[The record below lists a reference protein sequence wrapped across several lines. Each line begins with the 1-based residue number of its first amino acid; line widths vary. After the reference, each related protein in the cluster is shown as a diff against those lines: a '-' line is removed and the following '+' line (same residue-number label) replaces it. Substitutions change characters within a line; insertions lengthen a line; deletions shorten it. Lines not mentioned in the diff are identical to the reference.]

1 MTTMQIK
8 DRAEWRV
15 KVEEFVHLP
24 SVQHFIVFLILLNA
38 VFMGLE
44 TSPTITEWIGEPLG
58 IIDHFI
64 LGIFIIEILLM
75 MIARGWRYFLDPWG
89 VFDFLVVG
97 IALIPATE
105 TLAVLRA
112 LRVLRVLRLINKIES
127 MKKVVAGL
135 LGSLAS
141 LGSVVSLLL
150 IVFYVAAVV
159 ATNVF
164 GAEFPDYFG
173 DLGRTFFSLFQV
185 MTLESWSDGIARPVM
200 EKFPYAWIFFVLFI
214 LIATF
219 VVINLFIAVI
229 VDSLS
234 SANKDEETELDHDA
248 LFLHNDLKDLKAE
261 MNDIKAMLLELSESK
276 KSNH

>member
-1 MTTMQIK
+1 MSTIQSYE
-8 DRAEWRV
+8 RAQWRV
-15 KVEEFVHLP
+15 KIEDFVHHHT
-24 SVQHFIVFLILLNA
+24 VQHFIVFLILLNA

-44 TSPTITEWIGEPLG
+44 TSPTVIEWIGEPLG
-58 IIDHFI
+58 VIDHFI
-64 LGIFIIEILLM
+64 LGIFIVEIVLL

-97 IALIPATE
+97 IALVPATE

-112 LRVLRVLRLINKIES
+112 LRVLRVLRLINKVES

-164 GAEFPDYFG
+164 GAEYPDYFG
-173 DLGRTFFSLFQV
+173 NLGKTFFSLFQV

-234 SANKDEETELDHDA
+234 SVNKDEETELDHDA
-248 LFLHNDLKDLKAE
+248 LFLHKELIDLKSE
-261 MNDIKAMLLELSESK
+261 MNEIKAMLLELSESK
-276 KSNH
+276 KPDA

>member
-1 MTTMQIK
+1 MTIMQIE
-8 DRAEWRV
+8 DRAQWRI
-15 KVEEFVHLP
+15 KIEEFVQLP
-24 SVQHFIVFLILLNA
+24 FVQHFIVFLILLNA
-38 VFMGLE
+38 LFMGLE
-44 TSPTITEWIGEPLG
+44 TSPTVTEWIGEPLA

-64 LGIFIIEILLM
+64 LGIFIIEIALM
-75 MIARGWRYFLDPWG
+75 MLARGWRYFLDPWG

-97 IALIPATE
+97 IALVPATE

-164 GAEFPDYFG
+164 GREFPEYFG
-173 DLGRTFFSLFQV
+173 DLGKTFFSLFQV

-234 SANKDEETELDHDA
+234 NVNKDEETELDHDA
-248 LFLHNDLKDLKAE
+248 LFLHNELMALKSE
-261 MNDIKAMLLELSESK
+261 MSEIKKMLLDLTEAK
-276 KSNH
+276 KSDL

>member
-1 MTTMQIK
+1 MTTMQITN
-8 DRAEWRV
+8 RAPWRE
-15 KVEEFVHLP
+15 KLEDFVHLP

-44 TSPTITEWIGEPLG
+44 TSPTVNQWIGEPLG
-58 IIDHFI
+58 IMDHFI
-64 LGIFIIEILLM
+64 LGIFIIEIVLM
-75 MIARGWRYFLDPWG
+75 MIARGWRFFLDPWG

-164 GAEFPDYFG
+164 GGEFPDYFG

-248 LFLHNDLKDLKAE
+248 LFLHKELMSLKSE
-261 MNDIKAMLLELSESK
+261 MSDIKAMLLELSESK
-276 KSNH
+276 KTGS